1 MTSRRQFLTRIGSAI
16 AAPAVLP
23 LVGCGGQEENTA
35 PVSESDATASAGIDT
50 PIGVQLY
57 SVRNELEMD
66 LAGALRAVREAGF
79 ERVETYSLHDMP
91 VSDFRAL
98 LDDTGLTVGSMHAPY
113 DRVAGDIGAVAE
125 EAHILGSP
133 WVAVAWIPHEEGDF
147 DADDMNRAITDFTAA
162 GEALRSEGLRFAYHC
177 HGYEFREAEG
187 GGTLFDRFMENT
199 EPGVV
204 DVEMDVFWVKWPGFD
219 PVALIEKYP
228 GRFPLYH
235 MKDMREGTELG
246 DLSGQAPLETNVP
259 MGMGMID
266 IPAIVRAAEAHG
278 VEEYIIEYEYTDAL
292 ISIQQSIEYLQ
303 SLEV

>member
-1 MTSRRQFLTRIGSAI
+1 MTSRRKFLARMGSAI

-23 LVGCGGQEENTA
+23 LVGCGGQEEDTA
-35 PVSESDATASAGIDT
+35 PVSEPDMLASGGIDT

-57 SVRNELEMD
+57 SVRNELDMD
-66 LAGALRAVREAGF
+66 LAGTLRAVREAGF

-91 VSDFRAL
+91 VADFRAL
-98 LDDTGLTVGSMHAPY
+98 LDDSGLAVGSMHAPY
-113 DRVAGDIGAVAE
+113 ERVAGDIGAVAE
-125 EAHILGSP
+125 EAHALGSP
-133 WVAVAWIPHEEGDF
+133 WVAVAWIPHEGDF
-147 DADDMNRAITDFTAA
+147 DADDTNRAIADFTAA

-177 HGYEFREAEG
+177 HGYEFRETEEG
-187 GGTLFDRFMENT
+187 RTLFDHFMENT

-246 DLSGQAPLETNVP
+246 DLSGQAPYETNVAV
-259 MGMGMID
+259 GMGMID
-266 IPAIVRAAEAHG
+266 FPAIVQAAEANG
-278 VEEYIIEYEYTDAL
+278 VEQYIIEYEHIDAL
-292 ISIQQSIEYLQ
+292 IAIQQSLEYLQ
-303 SLEV
+303 SLEA

>member
-23 LVGCGGQEENTA
+23 LVGCGGQEESTA
-35 PVSESDATASAGIDT
+35 PVPEPDVIASGGIDT

-57 SVRNELEMD
+57 SVRNELDMD
-66 LAGALRAVREAGF
+66 LAGTLRAVREAGF
-79 ERVETYSLHDMP
+79 DRVETYSLHDMAAP
-91 VSDFRAL
+91 DFRAL
-98 LDDTGLTVGSMHAPY
+98 LDDSGLTVGSMHASY
-113 DRVAGDIGAVAE
+113 ERVAGDIGAVAE

-133 WVAVAWIPHEEGDF
+133 WVAVAWIPHEGDF
-147 DADDMNRAITDFTAA
+147 DVDDIDRAIADFTAA

-187 GGTLFDRFMENT
+187 GGTLFDRFMEHT

-204 DVEMDVFWVKWPGFD
+204 DVELDVFWVKWPDFD

-246 DLSGQAPLETNVP
+246 DLSGHAPLETNVP
-259 MGMGMID
+259 VGMGMID
-266 IPAIVRAAEAHG
+266 FPAIVQAAEANG
-278 VEEYIIEYEYTDAL
+278 VEEYIIEYEHIDAL
-292 ISIQQSIEYLQ
+292 ISIQQSLEYLQ

>member
-23 LVGCGGQEENTA
+23 LVGCGGQEDAAA
-35 PVSESDATASAGIDT
+35 PVSEPDASASAGIDT

-57 SVRNELEMD
+57 SVRNELNAD
-66 LAGALRAVREAGF
+66 LAGTLRAVREAGF
-79 ERVETYSLHDMP
+79 ERVETYSLHDMT
-91 VSDFRAL
+91 VADYRAL
-98 LDDTGLTVGSMHAPY
+98 LDDSGLVAGSMHAPY
-113 DRVAGDIGAVAE
+113 ERVANDIGAVAQ
-125 EAHILGSP
+125 EAHALGSP
-133 WVAVAWIPHEEGDF
+133 WVAVAWIPHDGEFSVDHI
-147 DADDMNRAITDFTAA
+147 DQAIADFTAA

-177 HGYEFREAEG
+177 HGYEFRPAEQ
-187 GGTLFDRFMENT
+187 GGTLFDRFMERT

-246 DLSGQAPLETNVP
+246 DLSGHAPLDTNVP
-259 MGMGMID
+259 LGQGMID
-266 IPAIVRAAEAHG
+266 LRAIVQAAEVSG
-278 VEEYIIEYEYTDAL
+278 VEEYIIEYEYEDAL
-292 ISIQQSIEYLQ
+292 ISIEQGLEYLQ